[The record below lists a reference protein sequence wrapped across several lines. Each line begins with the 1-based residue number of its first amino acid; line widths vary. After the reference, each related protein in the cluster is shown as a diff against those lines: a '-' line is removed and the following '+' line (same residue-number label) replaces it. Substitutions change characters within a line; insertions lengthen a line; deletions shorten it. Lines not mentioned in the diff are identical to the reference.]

1 MWSCAALGG
10 GASVVSSVG
19 KGACEMTKKLDLVLI
34 LTLLWLFLHRIVL
47 NWFKHF
53 LGVG

>member
-1 MWSCAALGG
+1 VAVRPWLFSI
-10 GASVVSSVG
+10 G